1 MTRFRSVQGLRT
13 EMAALLV
20 VMVHYGG
27 AFGELEKAG
36 QGRRAWFL
44 TLGNLDI
51 FGSIGVPIFFVIS
64 GFVIG
69 LQPFEPGW
77 RGAYDFMARR
87 IAHILPLYWTTTLLV
102 CAYFSIFT
110 QWALDFYDARFNG
123 WRLLGS
129 LTFSTVAAGQMAVV
143 GPGWTWC
150 RRIEAARIVTL
161 GSVLAAAVAIGQ
173 ALPRNSLLDFFSSPL
188 VLEFLGGLLVSQI
201 YRCRIVARFSLLYV
215 ALGIAA
221 AVASATTY
229 ANTAAMLVHPSGD
242 PEATAYLLVCVL
254 WFTGGTFLV
263 LGLVTE
269 EEKKRVYL
277 GGTVLQVL
285 GNSSYAIYLLHVPIA
300 AITFHWLL
308 WTWHVQVNFD
318 PHVALA
324 PLIALPAAVA
334 LAVHYGFERP
344 VNKAFLALLLRLGP
358 PARQLPQPE
367 NCQVEAASGLVSQTN

>member
-1 MTRFRSVQGLRT
+1 MLFYLLY
-13 EMAALLV
+13 ALLV
-20 VMVHYGG
+20 VSGVGG
-27 AFGELEKAG
+27 SKL
-36 QGRRAWFL
+36 R
-44 TLGNLDI
+44 
-51 FGSIGVPIFFVIS
+51 GS
-64 GFVIG
+64 
-69 LQPFEPGW
+69 
-77 RGAYDFMARR
+77 
-87 IAHILPLYWTTTLLV
+87 
-102 CAYFSIFT
+102 
-110 QWALDFYDARFNG
+110 
-123 WRLLGS
+123 
-129 LTFSTVAAGQMAVV
+129 VA
-143 GPGWTWC
+143 
-150 RRIEAARIVTL
+150 L

-254 WFTGGTFLV
+254 SFTSGFFLV

-324 PLIALPAAVA
+324 LLIALPAAVA
-334 LAVHYGFERP
+334 IAVHYGFERP

-367 NCQVEAASGLVSQTN
+367 NSQVEAASGLVSQTN